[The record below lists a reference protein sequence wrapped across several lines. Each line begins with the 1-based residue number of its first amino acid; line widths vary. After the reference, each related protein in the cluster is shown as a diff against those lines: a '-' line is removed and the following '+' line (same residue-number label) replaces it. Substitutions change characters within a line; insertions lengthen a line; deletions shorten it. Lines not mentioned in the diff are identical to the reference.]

1 MFFLNYVRN
10 ELFRR
15 RTRTILTA
23 IGLGLGV
30 ALVVSISAISNG
42 LDHAQKTALNP
53 LSGIGTD
60 LTVTRAA
67 QTNNS
72 NSFGGPFGGGPGGGG
87 DYRDLLAANSSVI
100 TDLSKLGKPGQH
112 FVHDFFLPGTQLT
125 FPVSQVQQ
133 IEKIGGVAAVSE
145 GLVLIAEHQEG
156 TVPSPGGRSR
166 GRSAVRACPAWTGR
180 SSRSPSRRC
189 SRSRR
194 SAVSEGLVLIA
205 EHQEGTVPKIVATL
219 KAGGQTF
226 NIRRQITPP
235 TAAEQQQI
243 RSCIAKLAAKNGSS
257 LAPAGTTGSAGPTGA
272 GGFGRRNNGGGGFGG
287 GGANGGGFRLFGR
300 GAFSQCFPA
309 RFRQFRT
316 NFTTPTQTLRQVLD
330 PPQTNIKTEPYTIGG
345 VNTNQPSI
353 GLITPAQVTKGRY
366 FSKGGG
372 KEALLA
378 PSYASKNGLKVGS
391 KLTLNGT
398 TFTVVGVVSPP
409 LGGQTADVYLPLAQL
424 QKLAGEAGLANV
436 AFVRSDSSGDVAKV
450 EQEIK
455 ADLVGSQVASEKD
468 VAKQITGSLV
478 DASNLSSKL
487 GLVLSIVAVV
497 AAFLIAALLTLTSVG
512 KRVRELGTLKALGW
526 TQRLVVRQ
534 ILGESLAVGII
545 GGALGIGL
553 GILIAGIVDGFGPT
567 LTASSL
573 VGGSTSLL
581 GAAASRTAST
591 TISLDAPLTVWLIVI
606 GFGVALLGGL
616 VAGGAGAL
624 RAARLRPADALR
636 QLE

>member
-1 MFFLNYVRN
+1 VFFVNYVRN

-23 IGLGLGV
+23 IGLAIGV
-30 ALVVSISAISNG
+30 ALVVAISAVSKG

-67 QTNNS
+67 QTNNNGGFS
-72 NSFGGPFGGGPGGGG
+72 GPFGGGG
-87 DYRDLLAANSSVI
+87 DFRDLLAANSSVI

-133 IEKIGGVAAVSE
+133 IKKIGGVA
-145 GLVLIAEHQEG
+145 
-156 TVPSPGGRSR
+156 
-166 GRSAVRACPAWTGR
+166 
-180 SSRSPSRRC
+180 
-189 SRSRR
+189 
-194 SAVSEGLVLIA
+194 AVSEGLVLIA

-235 TAAEQQQI
+235 TAAEQQAI
-243 RSCIAKLAAKNGSS
+243 RSCIAKLQAKSGGS
-257 LAPAGTTGSAGPTGA
+257 LAPSGTTGPVGPTGA
-272 GGFGRRNNGGGGFGG
+272 GGFGRRNGGGGGNG
-287 GGANGGGFRLFGR
+287 GGGFRLFGR
-300 GAFSQCFPA
+300 GAFSQCFPS
-309 RFRQFRT
+309 RFR
-316 NFTTPTQTLRQVLD
+316 NFQTRFTSPTQTLRQVLD

-345 VNTNQPSI
+345 VNTNQPSV

-366 FSKGGG
+366 FSKSGG

-378 PSYASKNGLKVGS
+378 PSYATKNGLKVGS

-398 TFTVVGVVSPP
+398 TFTVVGIVAPP

-436 AFVRSDSSGDVAKV
+436 AFVRSDSSGDVSKV

-455 ADLVGSQVASEKD
+455 ANLVGSQVASQKD

-487 GLVLSIVAVV
+487 GLVLSILAVA

-553 GILIAGIVDGFGPT
+553 GILIAGIVDGFGPK

-573 VGGSTSLL
+573 VGGSTSLFGL
-581 GAAASRTAST
+581 GGAASRTAST

-616 VAGGAGAL
+616 IAGGAGAL

>member
-30 ALVVSISAISNG
+30 ALVVAISAISNG
-42 LDHAQKTALNP
+42 LSHAQKTALNP

-60 LTVTRAA
+60 LTVTRTA
-67 QTNNS
+67 QADNS
-72 NSFGGPFGGGPGGGG
+72 NSFGGPFGGGGGGN
-87 DYRDLLAANSSVI
+87 RDLVQANSSVI

-133 IEKIGGVAAVSE
+133 IKKIAGV
-145 GLVLIAEHQEG
+145 
-156 TVPSPGGRSR
+156 
-166 GRSAVRACPAWTGR
+166 
-180 SSRSPSRRC
+180 
-189 SRSRR
+189 

-205 EHQEGTVPKIVATL
+205 EHQQGTVPKIVATL

-235 TAAEQQQI
+235 TAAEQQAI

-257 LAPAGTTGSAGPTGA
+257 LAPSGTTGAAGPTGA
-272 GGFGRRNNGGGGFGG
+272 GGFGQRGGGGGG
-287 GGANGGGFRLFGR
+287 GQGGGGFRLFGR
-300 GAFSQCFPA
+300 GAFSQCLPA

-330 PPQTNIKTEPYTIGG
+330 PPQTNIQTEPYTIGG

-353 GLITPAQVTKGRY
+353 ALITPAQVTKGRY
-366 FSKGGG
+366 FTAGGG
-372 KEALLA
+372 HQALLA
-378 PSYASKNGLKVGS
+378 PSYASKHSLKVGS
-391 KLTLNGT
+391 KMTLNGT
-398 TFTVVGVVSPP
+398 TFTVVGIVSPP

-424 QKLAGEAGLANV
+424 QKLAGEKGLANV
-436 AFVRSDSSGDVAKV
+436 ALVRTTSSSQVGSVQKAI
-450 EQEIK
+450 EQS
-455 ADLVGSQVASEKD
+455 LTGSQVASSKQ
-468 VAKQITGSLV
+468 VADKITGSLV

-487 GLVLSIVAVV
+487 GLVLSIIAVA

-553 GILIAGIVDGFGPT
+553 GILIAGIVDGFGPS
-567 LTASSL
+567 LTASSIT
-573 VGGSTSLL
+573 GGSGSLL
-581 GAAASRTAST
+581 GLGGAATRTAST

-606 GFGVALLGGL
+606 GFGVALFGGL